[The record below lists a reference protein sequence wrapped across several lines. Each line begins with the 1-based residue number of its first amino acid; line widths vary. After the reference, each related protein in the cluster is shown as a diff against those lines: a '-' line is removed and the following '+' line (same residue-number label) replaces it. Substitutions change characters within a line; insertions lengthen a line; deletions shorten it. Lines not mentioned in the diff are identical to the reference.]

1 MVHWQFV
8 HSEGSIMETP
18 YYDSNPFAIVS
29 SPGMHG
35 MARDIKEMLESER
48 GVRFP
53 HHEIEYTR
61 FSNEEYLPRIPNTV
75 RRQRVF
81 FLHPL
86 QEPDPNTA
94 IMMML
99 LANDALKRASVSG
112 ITLVVPY
119 IPYLRQDRKD
129 RPRVPIS
136 ARMLADII
144 ESNMAVERIIT
155 IDMHA
160 EQEQGF
166 FSIPVDNLTG
176 MKLFADHFAKK
187 FQGSSNPVQVVS
199 PDFGGAVRSR
209 RFAARLGNV
218 PVAIIEKRRP
228 AANVSEIVSVIGE
241 SVAGKEVVIFDD
253 MIDTGG
259 TLRTTARALREMG
272 AAGIH
277 LSATH
282 GILSADAC
290 AEFSR
295 LGFSVACTDS
305 IPRDKAFYESNPWL
319 NVVSIERLL
328 ADAMFEASLVGG
340 SLSKL
345 ST

>member
-1 MVHWQFV
+1 
-8 HSEGSIMETP
+8 MET
-18 YYDSNPFAIVS
+18 SGNGSSPFVIVS

-35 MARDIKEMLESER
+35 MARHIQEILRVER
-48 GVRFP
+48 GVHFP
-53 HHEIEYTR
+53 HHEIEFTR
-61 FSNEEYLPRIPNTV
+61 FANGEYLPRIPETV
-75 RRQRVF
+75 RRERVF

-86 QEPDPNTA
+86 QAPDPNTA

-99 LANDALKRASVSG
+99 LANDALMRASASG

-129 RPRVPIS
+129 KPRVPIS

-144 ESNMAVERIIT
+144 ESNRAVERLIT

-176 MKLFADHFAKK
+176 MKLFADYFGNM
-187 FQGSSNPVQVVS
+187 FRQGVNPVQVIS

-209 RFAARLGNV
+209 RFAAKLGNV

-228 AANVSEIVSVIGE
+228 SANVSEIVSVIGE
-241 SVAGKEVVIFDD
+241 SVAGKDVVIFDD

-259 TLRTTARALREMG
+259 TLRTTALALREMG
-272 AAGIH
+272 ARGIY

-282 GILSADAC
+282 GILSANAC
-290 AEFSR
+290 PEFAR

-305 IPRDKAFYESNPWL
+305 IPRTAEFYERNPWL
-319 NVVSIERLL
+319 SVVSIDRLL

-345 ST
+345 TT